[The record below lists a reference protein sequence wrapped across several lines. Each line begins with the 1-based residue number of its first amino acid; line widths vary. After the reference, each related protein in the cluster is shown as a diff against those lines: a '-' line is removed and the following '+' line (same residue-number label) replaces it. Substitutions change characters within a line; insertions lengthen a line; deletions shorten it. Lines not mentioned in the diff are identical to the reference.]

1 MLMHYSESCALSIR
15 GSIST
20 PATTNIH
27 VRFLILVMIEKNILQ
42 GLNRFLYDY
51 MEWSAVAEGAVKNHD
66 GTSEET
72 VNKEDEEPKEEIEQL
87 QRQLQDVVKR
97 NADNEKKAAEYLDRL
112 KRLQADMENIQKIT
126 KRQLETVTSQASE
139 RLLLKLLPSL
149 DALRQAVRIAN
160 SNDSLPRDEVA
171 MGLKMLQEQLAQV
184 LETEGLEEIT
194 AEGELLDPELHEVVS
209 YVETD
214 EKPEN
219 TVLEEIRKG
228 YTLNGKVIRPSLV
241 VVSKKPRTS
250 ESTGA
255 ESD

>member
-1 MLMHYSESCALSIR
+1 
-15 GSIST
+15 
-20 PATTNIH
+20 
-27 VRFLILVMIEKNILQ
+27 
-42 GLNRFLYDY
+42 
-51 MEWSAVAEGAVKNHD
+51 MEWSGVVEGAVRNPE
-66 GTSEET
+66 GASEET
-72 VNKEDEEPKEEIEQL
+72 VNKEDEEPKEEIEEL
-87 QRQLQDVVKR
+87 QKQLQDVVKR
-97 NADNEKKAAEYLDRL
+97 NAENEKKAAEYLDRL

-126 KRQLETVTSQASE
+126 KRQLEKVTSQASE

-149 DALRQAVRIAN
+149 DALREAVRIAN

-184 LETEGLEEIT
+184 LETEGLEEID

-250 ESTGA
+250 DSKGA
-255 ESD
+255 EGG